1 MFEGHSMADSHHF
14 MTKDVKPVDGMSI
27 AESSEMI
34 KEEEEDDNKMF
45 EDQTSNGGT
54 QMDKASPYKF
64 IDDSSETSPYPKFLD
79 SDKKM
84 DLKKDK

>member
-1 MFEGHSMADSHHF
+1 
-14 MTKDVKPVDGMSI
+14 
-27 AESSEMI
+27 
-34 KEEEEDDNKMF
+34 
-45 EDQTSNGGT
+45 
-54 QMDKASPYKF
+54 MDKASPYKF